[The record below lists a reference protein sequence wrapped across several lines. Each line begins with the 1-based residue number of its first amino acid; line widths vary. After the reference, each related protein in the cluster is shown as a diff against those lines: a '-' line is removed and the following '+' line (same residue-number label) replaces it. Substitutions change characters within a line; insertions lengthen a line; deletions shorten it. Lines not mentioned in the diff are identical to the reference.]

1 MAIWPEFVAFAAA
14 TAVPVAMS
22 GRMLFA
28 RIRGRRRNAREACS
42 DCGGPL
48 YAPRAFAG
56 PSMADGVLVCEPC
69 AERRRTRTRGTL
81 LAAAGLTASATVAT
95 AAAVVAG
102 AASGPAGWVFPLAV
116 LGEYALLFGGAVA
129 LMKRRNRLALRKLDP
144 EGLLL
149 AGARSRRGDAESG

>member
-1 MAIWPEFVAFAAA
+1 MANWPEFLALAGAA
-14 TAVPVAMS
+14 TVPVAMA

-48 YAPRAFAG
+48 YAPSAFAG
-56 PSMADGVLVCEPC
+56 PSMADGALVCEPC
-69 AERRRTRTRGTL
+69 AGRRRTRTRGTL
-81 LAAAGLTASATVAT
+81 IVAAGLTACATIAT

-102 AASGPAGWVFPLAV
+102 AATGPAGWVFPLAV

-149 AGARSRRGDAESG
+149 ADAVHALNPARE